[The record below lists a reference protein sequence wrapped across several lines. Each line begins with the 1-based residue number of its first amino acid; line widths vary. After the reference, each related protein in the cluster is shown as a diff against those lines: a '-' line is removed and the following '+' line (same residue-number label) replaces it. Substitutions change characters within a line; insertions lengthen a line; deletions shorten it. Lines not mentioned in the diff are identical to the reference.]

1 MSELTPEADTWEL
14 KTGEPS
20 TSRQGCHTGELTMAP
35 IAPPSGWRYQAA
47 LGLAQRTY
55 FLRSRS
61 SSPLGQPVEGPGR
74 FEPTCVPWHLR

>member
-1 MSELTPEADTWEL
+1 
-14 KTGEPS
+14 
-20 TSRQGCHTGELTMAP
+20 MAP

-74 FEPTCVPWHLR
+74 FEPTCVPWHLRWPGVLPFVQEILPAAQLRSNPT